1 MFLSNVKWVSVAR
14 ERARLRLRGLRAKP
28 STLEAMRTQGPSEEK
43 TLVWRREV
51 DGNRQQISNGF
62 ETAFLRRRNNNSFS
76 KVSSSLPACG
86 LPEWK
91 LFHSNFF
98 LIA

>member
-1 MFLSNVKWVSVAR
+1 MFLSNVKNCGDIGR
-14 ERARLRLRGLRAKP
+14 RR
-28 STLEAMRTQGPSEEK
+28 

-51 DGNRQQISNGF
+51 DGDRQQISNGF
-62 ETAFLRRRNNNSFS
+62 ETAFSRRRNNNSFS
-76 KVSSSLPACG
+76 QVSSSLPADG